1 MRVRFPLS
9 APFMWPTII
18 NIGSFRLQSLTVLA
32 VLALFFATFIFWR
45 KGKEEHYDTAELF
58 DAFLL
63 SGIFGVIIGRL
74 AFVLFHWNVFSEN
87 WLLVFNIVKSP
98 GNEPLLALSAAAI
111 YLYLLAK
118 KHKWDPFEVL
128 DFWVTAISLG
138 MIFVYFGFFLAGTYA
153 GQLTTMP
160 WGVVMPGTFEKSH
173 PVQLYFVLFYSFLF
187 NYLLKVEYKY
197 RTFDWYRYGKKTAQ
211 SGFLLSMFLILVG
224 FFYLV
229 MSMLS
234 LPGMVVQGQVI
245 DPFIY
250 FLVLFFGL
258 ILLFHRSGRSFKSKK
273 KRLIR

>member
-1 MRVRFPLS
+1 
-9 APFMWPTII
+9 MWPTII

-118 KHKWDPFEVL
+118 KQKWDPFEVL